1 MRKPRHTKRRDRVIR
16 LMRRGDALCCQTHP
30 DGTQWWL
37 EPSGKTV
44 GPITAL
50 KVIAFPGVVQQH
62 DGLFDDMSQTF
73 ILEDDEPDS
82 DELRVDPRC

>member
-1 MRKPRHTKRRDRVIR
+1 MRKQRHTKRRDRVILR
-16 LMRRGDALCCQTHP
+16 MSQGDTLCCQTHP

-50 KVIAFPGVVQQH
+50 KVIGLPGVVAAN
-62 DGLFDDMSQTF
+62 DGLFEGASQSYRYVS
-73 ILEDDEPDS
+73 E
-82 DELRVDPRC
+82 V